1 MFGWLKKKAQDSRV
15 YMCIKEVKWELES
28 GNSVHRAKILAI
40 ATILGK
46 EFFRSGEIP
55 IDVVDRPLDYSRE
68 DLMGFYEVLENI
80 RNDNTLQ
87 IVNMKKMMKKFGMEF
102 PKFAEDHAKQT
113 GRSLEVWMAT
123 VGAGIAIDRRDDVR
137 EIWKF
142 LTMSKASLDE
152 AISEIVA
159 IENKTMEMTGQEG
172 GMFSAYDPEE
182 WKDACNFLP
191 AQFTKELDV

>member
-1 MFGWLKKKAQDSRV
+1 MST

-28 GNSVHRAKILAI
+28 SNPVHRAKILAI
-40 ATILGK
+40 ASILGK

-80 RNDNTLQ
+80 RNNNTLQ
-87 IVNMKKMMKKFGMEF
+87 IAHTKKMMGKFGMEF

-137 EIWKF
+137 EIWKL

-152 AISEIVA
+152 AIAEIVA
-159 IENKTMEMTGQEG
+159 TENKTMEMTGQEG
-172 GMFSAYDPEE
+172 GMFSACDPEE

-191 AQFTKELDV
+191 AQFTKELNV